1 MTKNTRFSPEVRQ
14 RAVRMVLENQG
25 EYDSQWATICS
36 IAPKIGCTPETLRV
50 WVRQHERDTG
60 GGDGGLTTAER
71 QRLKELERENRELR
85 RSNDILRQ
93 ASAYFCEGGVRPPL
107 EKVMPLLDKLR
118 KLYGVGPVCSEL
130 HIAPSTYY
138 HCQQQRHHPDKR
150 SARAQRD
157 DWLKKEILRVYDGNH
172 QVYGVRKVW
181 RQLLR
186 EGIRVARCTV
196 ARLMAVMGLAGVLR
210 GKKVRTT
217 ISRKAVAAG
226 DRVNRQFVAER
237 PDQLWVAD
245 FTYVSTWQ
253 GFVYV
258 AFIIDVFAGY
268 IVGWRVSSSMETT
281 FVLDALEQALW
292 ARRPSGTVHHSDKG
306 SQYVSL
312 AYTQRLKEAGLL
324 ASTGSTGDSYDNAI
338 AESIN
343 GLYKAEVIHRKSW
356 KNRAEVE
363 LATLTWVDWYN
374 NRRLLERLGHT
385 PPAEAEK
392 AYYASIG
399 NDDLAAW
406 VHR

>member
-14 RAVRMVLENQG
+14 RAIRMVLESQD
-25 EYDSQWATICS
+25 EYDSQWAAICS

-60 GGDGGLTTAER
+60 GGDGGLTSAER

-93 ASAYFCEGGVRPPL
+93 ASAYFAKAEFDRL
-107 EKVMPLLDKLR
+107 WKKLMPLLDKLR
-118 KLYGVGPVCSEL
+118 EQYGVGSVCSEL

-150 SARAQRD
+150 SARAQHD
-157 DWLKKEILRVYDGNH
+157 DWLKREIQRVYDENH

-292 ARRPSGTVHHSDKG
+292 ARRPSGTIHHSDKG

-312 AYTQRLKEAGLL
+312 AYTERLKEAGLL
-324 ASTGSTGDSYDNAI
+324 ASTGSTGDSYDNAM

-363 LATLTWVDWYN
+363 LAILTWVDWYN
-374 NRRLLERLGHT
+374 NRRLLGRLGHT

-399 NDDLAAW
+399 NDDLAA
-406 VHR
+406 

>member
-14 RAVRMVLENQG
+14 RAVRMVLESQG

-93 ASAYFCEGGVRPPL
+93 ASAYFGEGGVRPPL
-107 EKVMPLLDKLR
+107 EKMMPLLDKLR
-118 KLYGVGPVCSEL
+118 EQYGVGPLCSEL

-157 DWLKKEILRVYDGNH
+157 DWLKKEIQRVYDENH
-172 QVYGVRKVW
+172 KVYGVRKVW

-245 FTYVSTWQ
+245 FTYVSTWR

-324 ASTGSTGDSYDNAI
+324 ASTGSTGDSYDNAM

-374 NRRLLERLGHT
+374 NRRLLERQGHT

-399 NDDLAAW
+399 NDDLAA
-406 VHR
+406 

>member
-14 RAVRMVLENQG
+14 RAVRMVLESQD
-25 EYDSQWATICS
+25 EYDSQWAAICS
-36 IAPKIGCTPETLRV
+36 IAPKIGCTPETLRA
-50 WVRQHERDTG
+50 WGRQHERDTG

-93 ASAYFCEGGVRPPL
+93 VSAYFAKAEFDRL
-107 EKVMPLLDKLR
+107 WKKLMALLDKLR
-118 KLYGVGPVCSEL
+118 EQYGVGPVCSEQ

-157 DWLKKEILRVYDGNH
+157 DWLKREIQRVYDENH

-217 ISRKAVAAG
+217 VSRKTVAAG

-268 IVGWRVSSSMETT
+268 IVGWWVSSSMETT

-292 ARRPSGTVHHSDKG
+292 ARRPSGTIHHSDKG

-312 AYTQRLKEAGLL
+312 AYMERLKEAKLL
-324 ASTGSTGDSYDNAI
+324 ASTGSTGDSYDNAM

-374 NRRLLERLGHT
+374 NR
-385 PPAEAEK
+385 
-392 AYYASIG
+392 
-399 NDDLAAW
+399 
-406 VHR
+406 

>member
-14 RAVRMVLENQG
+14 RAIRMVLESQG
-25 EYDSQWATICS
+25 EYDSQWAAICS

-107 EKVMPLLDKLR
+107 EKIMPLLDKLR
-118 KLYGVGPVCSEL
+118 EQYGVGPVCSEL

-157 DWLKKEILRVYDGNH
+157 DWLKREIRRVYDENH
-172 QVYGVRKVW
+172 QVYGARKVW

-196 ARLMAVMGLAGVLR
+196 ARLMAVMRLAGVLR

-217 ISRKAVAAG
+217 VSRKTVAAG

-281 FVLDALEQALW
+281 LVLDALEQALW
-292 ARRPSGTVHHSDKG
+292 ARRPSGTIHHSDKG

-324 ASTGSTGDSYDNAI
+324 ASTGSTGDSYDNAM

-374 NRRLLERLGHT
+374 NRRLLGRLGHT

-399 NDDLAAW
+399 NNDLAA
-406 VHR
+406 

>member
-1 MTKNTRFSPEVRQ
+1 
-14 RAVRMVLENQG
+14 AIRMVLESQD
-25 EYDSQWATICS
+25 EYDSQWAAICS

-60 GGDGGLTTAER
+60 GGDGGLTSAER

-93 ASAYFCEGGVRPPL
+93 ASAYFGEGGVRPPL
-107 EKVMPLLDKLR
+107 EKMMPLLDKLR
-118 KLYGVGPVCSEL
+118 EQYGVGPLCSEL

-157 DWLKKEILRVYDGNH
+157 NWLKKEIQRVYDENH
-172 QVYGVRKVW
+172 KVYGVRKVW

-281 FVLDALEQALW
+281 FVLDALEQTLW

-324 ASTGSTGDSYDNAI
+324 ASTGSTGDSYDNAM

-399 NDDLAAW
+399 NNDLAA
-406 VHR
+406 

>member
-1 MTKNTRFSPEVRQ
+1 MTKKTRFSPEVRQ
-14 RAVRMVLENQG
+14 RAVRMVLESQG

-93 ASAYFCEGGVRPPL
+93 ASAYFGEGGVRPPL
-107 EKVMPLLDKLR
+107 EKMMPLLDKLR
-118 KLYGVGPVCSEL
+118 EQYGVGPLCSEL

-157 DWLKKEILRVYDGNH
+157 NWLKKEIQRVYDENH
-172 QVYGVRKVW
+172 KVYGVRKVW

-324 ASTGSTGDSYDNAI
+324 ASTGSTGDSYDNAM

-399 NDDLAAW
+399 NDDLAA
-406 VHR
+406 